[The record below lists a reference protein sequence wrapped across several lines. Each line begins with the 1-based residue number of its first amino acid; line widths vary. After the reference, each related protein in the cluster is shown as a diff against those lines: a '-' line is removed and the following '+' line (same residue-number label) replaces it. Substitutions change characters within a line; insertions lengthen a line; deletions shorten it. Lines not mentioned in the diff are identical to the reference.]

1 MKKALVLA
9 GGIAQIK
16 LIRDLQER
24 GYFVILADYT
34 KEPIAA
40 AYADK
45 FYRESTLDVDA
56 IRKIAISEKVDLV
69 TTCCTDQALATVSLI
84 SQELDLPCYVS
95 AELGLAVT
103 NKMYMKRTFAKN
115 SIPTAEFVVV
125 DNCNETV
132 DLEFPLVVKP
142 VDCNSS
148 KGVKKVNNTTELK
161 EAIQK
166 AIDFSRTRT
175 AIVERFVEGQEISV
189 DVFVQ
194 DGVAT
199 VLCKSRTDKVKHGD
213 GFIINRG
220 WYPAGVSQV
229 ADRKI
234 NETVQR
240 IVDAF
245 GIKNGPML
253 VQLLNQGDDI
263 NIIEF
268 SARTGGC
275 IKYRLIELA
284 SSVDVIRAMLDVLE
298 GKKVNL
304 AVVPSE
310 KLVINE
316 FIYTTNGIFS
326 HVEGIEICKENGWI
340 ENGYVLKSANTEMGT
355 VASSGDRIVAVTYV
369 VDSEEEYEQM
379 HRNVCDTIQI
389 LDCDGNDITMRG
401 IL

>member
-1 MKKALVLA
+1 M
-9 GGIAQIK
+9 
-16 LIRDLQER
+16 
-24 GYFVILADYT
+24 
-34 KEPIAA
+34 
-40 AYADK
+40 
-45 FYRESTLDVDA
+45 
-56 IRKIAISEKVDLV
+56 
-69 TTCCTDQALATVSLI
+69 
-84 SQELDLPCYVS
+84 
-95 AELGLAVT
+95 
-103 NKMYMKRTFAKN
+103 
-115 SIPTAEFVVV
+115 
-125 DNCNETV
+125 
-132 DLEFPLVVKP
+132 
-142 VDCNSS
+142 
-148 KGVKKVNNTTELK
+148 
-161 EAIQK
+161 
-166 AIDFSRTRT
+166 
-175 AIVERFVEGQEISV
+175 
-189 DVFVQ
+189 
-194 DGVAT
+194 
-199 VLCKSRTDKVKHGD
+199 
-213 GFIINRG
+213 
-220 WYPAGVSQV
+220 

-245 GIKNGPML
+245 EIKNGPML

-284 SSVDVIRAMLDVLE
+284 SGVDVIRAMLDVLE

-316 FIYTTNGIFS
+316 FIYTTKGIFS